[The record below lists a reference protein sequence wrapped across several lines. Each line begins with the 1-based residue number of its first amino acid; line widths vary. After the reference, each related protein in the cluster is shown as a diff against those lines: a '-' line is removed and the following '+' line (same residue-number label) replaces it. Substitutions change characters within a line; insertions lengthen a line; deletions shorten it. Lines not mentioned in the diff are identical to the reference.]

1 MSTAHAGAAE
11 TTGPAVED
19 GRVDAADEELARQL
33 AAQARAEGIPLTGP
47 GGLLGRLT
55 KVVLE
60 SALEAEM
67 DDHLGYRKHD
77 PAGDGSGN
85 SRNGHRAKT
94 VLTGAGPGGI
104 EAPRD

>member
-1 MSTAHAGAAE
+1 M
-11 TTGPAVED
+11 
-19 GRVDAADEELARQL
+19 DEQLVRQL
-33 AAQARAEGIPLTGP
+33 AERARAEGVSLTGP

-67 DDHLGYRKHD
+67 DDHLGYDKHD

-85 SRNGHRAKT
+85 SRNG
-94 VLTGAGPGGI
+94 AGP
-104 EAPRD
+104 RR